1 MKNPPKKTSPIPDD
15 FVIGLD
21 DETDADFTGI
31 DFLENLLPHDVWMRD
46 DYE

>member
-1 MKNPPKKTSPIPDD
+1 MSPKQPERPFDDD

-31 DFLENLLPHDVWMRD
+31 DFPENLLPHDVWMVD